1 MSQLPFE
8 EWSEQIA
15 RAIDALNEDVHALK
29 VNSATDKQIEAFVQ
43 LQEKQMSNQASYT
56 NLIMVA
62 GYAGYFAF
70 WSTLVAK
77 IPQWTFAVCGLLI
90 TVSLTIFIAWEI
102 IKAFWTAKYFHEVQS
117 ILAKSHGPQT
127 IVQLQGVGAAF
138 SKKGRRWWMCFFG
151 TSVLSGL
158 LAAATL
164 IVYFAVELV
173 RVLMKEF

>member
-29 VNSATDKQIEAFVQ
+29 VNSATYKQVEAFVQ

-56 NLIMVA
+56 NLILVA

-102 IKAFWTAKYFHEVQS
+102 
-117 ILAKSHGPQT
+117 
-127 IVQLQGVGAAF
+127 
-138 SKKGRRWWMCFFG
+138 MDC
-151 TSVLSGL
+151 
-158 LAAATL
+158 
-164 IVYFAVELV
+164 
-173 RVLMKEF
+173 